1 MSGTSIAFNE
11 NFDYSFS
18 MQYSVEISTR
28 KREQLVDITD
38 RVADAVA
45 SSGIRNGLAHI
56 FVQGATAGIMVQE
69 NWDDSVQNDV
79 ISMLKKHIPQGVWE
93 HDRQD
98 GNGDAHL
105 KSGLV
110 GPSELVPI
118 IDGQL
123 GLGRWQNLFFCEFDG
138 PRSIRKIVVTVTK
151 DN

>member
-1 MSGTSIAFNE
+1 
-11 NFDYSFS
+11 

-28 KREQLVDITD
+28 RREELVDITD
-38 RVADAVA
+38 KVAESVA
-45 SSGIRNGLAHI
+45 SSGVQSGIAHI

-79 ISMLKKHIPQGVWE
+79 VSMLKKHIPQGVWE

-118 IDGQL
+118 VDGRL

-138 PRSIRKIVVTVTK
+138 PRSVRKLVVTVISEK
-151 DN
+151 